1 VLHHAGVD
9 ILLHTWME
17 EVRTEG
23 GRVTGVQ
30 LLNKSGHREVACRSV
45 IDATGDADVAAMAG
59 AEVRKG
65 GEEDGRTQAMTLR
78 FTLGGV
84 DVDRAAEV
92 LTTEGYVK
100 ATPDGEADAR
110 HMVLQGTFAEWDEL
124 VAAEG
129 LFPDRRHQL
138 WALSYRPGELVVNT
152 TRVLGR

>member
-1 VLHHAGVD
+1 TGPVRGTMTHFYSTTPVDPEIWKALAIEVLHHAGVD

-65 GEEDGRTQAMTLR
+65 REEDGRTQAMTLR

-84 DVDRAAEV
+84 DVERAAEV
-92 LTTEGYVK
+92 LTTE
-100 ATPDGEADAR
+100 
-110 HMVLQGTFAEWDEL
+110 
-124 VAAEG
+124 
-129 LFPDRRHQL
+129 
-138 WALSYRPGELVVNT
+138 
-152 TRVLGR
+152 

>member
-1 VLHHAGVD
+1 
-9 ILLHTWME
+9 
-17 EVRTEG
+17 R
-23 GRVTGVQ
+23 
-30 LLNKSGHREVACRSV
+30 
-45 IDATGDADVAAMAG
+45 
-59 AEVRKG
+59 
-65 GEEDGRTQAMTLR
+65 EEDGRTQAMTLR

-84 DVDRAAEV
+84 DVERAAEV

-124 VAAEG
+124 IAAEG

-152 TRVLGR
+152 TRVLGRDSTNGDDLSAAEIEARLHVPRIVDFLRREVPGFDACYLTSVPAKIGVRESRRLV